1 MPRLADLLPVSVN
14 NSSDMGAEWLVNFA
28 YLLGMDLCKAR
39 AVYEKHGKG
48 YIYAR
53 TGFAMPDTPYMRR
66 KMVANFGACVI
77 VEADGEMWV
86 RTKEKIGERN
96 RKRAQIADN
105 VERRRIRKS
114 EQELRETKRINRMF
128 ADGQC
133 TPSPK
138 RGGKGNSHADI
149 GKYVGFRGIR
159 MDMTE
164 RRSVTRFVKIVVN
177 I

>member
-14 NSSDMGAEWLVNFA
+14 NSSDTGAGWLVQFA
-28 YLLGMDLCKAR
+28 YLLGMDLRKAQS
-39 AVYEKHGKG
+39 VYGKYGKG

-86 RTKEKIGERN
+86 RTKDKIGERN
-96 RKRAQIADN
+96 RKRARIADD
-105 VERRRIRKS
+105 VERRRICQAER
-114 EQELRETKRINRMF
+114 ELRETKRVNHMF

-164 RRSVTRFVKIVVN
+164 RRSEIKFAKIVIN